1 MKRLWL
7 VFAQVCTVCVAVL
20 FTVSALRPEWL
31 SRGTVVNAPTAGMPS
46 VTTETTT
53 KLAAP
58 AKAGSEGALA
68 VAPSA
73 PAMRVGFGDAAKRAL
88 PSVVKIGTSSSGE
101 KKFRHPF
108 MDDPAFQRFFG
119 RDRNRGGNDGES
131 QEMRGEGSGV
141 IVRKDGFILT
151 NNHVVEGAQKIT
163 VELTDKRVMSAK
175 IVGTDP
181 ETDLAVIK
189 IEGDDFPAIAFGDSE
204 TLQVGEIVLAIGN
217 PFGVFGNTVTM
228 GIVSAVGRTQI
239 AEGSPFESFIQT
251 DAAINQGNSGGAL
264 VSAAGELVGINTSIF
279 TRTGDFSGIGFAI
292 PTAIVL
298 PVMEQLIAGG
308 EVKRGYLGV
317 SLEVLPPN
325 AAQKLSL
332 KEPRGAIVA
341 AVLDDG
347 PGAKAGLKLNDVI
360 VAVNGR
366 DVSDRADAVNAI
378 ARGLPGQT
386 IPLKVS
392 RDGELSELKV
402 TLGKR
407 PSRLQQQQLQQQR
420 QR

>member
-20 FTVSALRPEWL
+20 FTISTLRPEWL
-31 SRGTVVNAPTAGMPS
+31 SRGGILGAPPTALSAQDPS
-46 VTTETTT
+46 TKPASLSVKPANEVTAATAA
-53 KLAAP
+53 AAP
-58 AKAGSEGALA
+58 SSL
-68 VAPSA
+68 
-73 PAMRVGFGDAAKRAL
+73 AMRVGFGDAAKRAL
-88 PSVVKIGTSSSGE
+88 PSVVKIGTSAE
-101 KKFRHPF
+101 RKQRHPF

-119 RDRNRGGNDGES
+119 RDRNRADGGS

-141 IVRKDGFILT
+141 IVRKDGYILT

-163 VELTDKRVMSAK
+163 VELTDKRVLPAK

-189 IEGDDFPAIAFGDSE
+189 IEGDDFAAMPFGDSQS
-204 TLQVGEIVLAIGN
+204 LQVGEIVLAIGN

-228 GIVSAVGRTQI
+228 GIVSAVGRTQMS
-239 AEGSPFESFIQT
+239 EGSPFESFIQT

-292 PTAIVL
+292 PTAIVM

-317 SLEVLPPN
+317 SLDILPPD

-332 KEPRGAIVA
+332 KDAKGAVVA

-347 PGAKAGLKLNDVI
+347 PGARAGLRLNDVI
-360 VAVNGR
+360 IAVNGN
-366 DVSDRADAVNAI
+366 DVADRADAINAI
-378 ARGLPGQT
+378 AKAQPGQT

-392 RDGELSELKV
+392 RSGELSEVKV

-407 PSRLQQQQLQQQR
+407 PSRKQQAQQQQR
-420 QR
+420 

>member
-20 FTVSALRPEWL
+20 FTVSTLRPDWL
-31 SRGTVVNAPTAGMPS
+31 AR
-46 VTTETTT
+46 
-53 KLAAP
+53 
-58 AKAGSEGALA
+58 GALFGAHTPIAPPAATATSATSPSTAITSAGTA
-68 VAPSA
+68 VAPSV
-73 PAMRVGFGDAAKRAL
+73 PLMRVGFGDAAKRAL
-88 PSVVKIGTSSSGE
+88 PSVVKIGTSAE
-101 KKFRHPF
+101 RKMRHPF
-108 MDDPAFQRFFG
+108 MDDPTFQKFFG
-119 RDRNRGGNDGES
+119 RGRGRGAQDDS
-131 QEMRGEGSGV
+131 AQEMRGEGSGV
-141 IVRKDGFILT
+141 IVRKDGYILT

-163 VELTDKRVMSAK
+163 VELSDKRTLSAK
-175 IVGTDP
+175 VVGTDP

-189 IEGDDFPAIAFGDSE
+189 IDGDDYPAVTFGDSQ

-292 PTAIVL
+292 PTAIVT
-298 PVMEQLIAGG
+298 PVMEQLIASG
-308 EVKRGYLGV
+308 EVKRGYIGA
-317 SLEVLPPN
+317 SLS
-325 AAQKLSL
+325 SL
-332 KEPRGAIVA
+332 TSATAKQFSVKADKGALVQ

-347 PGAKAGLKLNDVI
+347 PGAKAGLRPNDVI
-360 VAVNGR
+360 VGVNGR
-366 DVSDRADAVNAI
+366 DVADSADVIGVI
-378 ARGLPGQT
+378 ANMRPDQT

-392 RDGELSELKV
+392 RNGEIVDVKV

-407 PSRLQQQQLQQQR
+407 PPRKSQ
-420 QR
+420 

>member
-20 FTVSALRPEWL
+20 FTVSTLRPEWL
-31 SRGTVVNAPTAGMPS
+31 TRGGILGTPSAAIPAPDGTVKSTALSAKSSTESLSTSAPAPS
-46 VTTETTT
+46 V
-53 KLAAP
+53 
-58 AKAGSEGALA
+58 
-68 VAPSA
+68 

-88 PSVVKIGTSSSGE
+88 PSVVKIGTSTE
-101 KKFRHPF
+101 RKQRHPF
-108 MDDPAFQRFFG
+108 MDDPAFQRFFS
-119 RDRNRGGNDGES
+119 RDRNRNSEGGS

-141 IVRKDGFILT
+141 IVRKDGYILT

-163 VELTDKRVMSAK
+163 VELTDKRILPAK

-189 IEGDDFPAIAFGDSE
+189 IEGDDFPAMPFGDSQS
-204 TLQVGEIVLAIGN
+204 LQVGEIVLAIGN

-239 AEGSPFESFIQT
+239 TEDSQFESFIQT

-292 PTAIVL
+292 PTAIVS
-298 PVMEQLIAGG
+298 PVMEQLIANG

-317 SLEVLPPN
+317 SLGILPPD

-332 KEPRGAIVA
+332 KEVKGAVVA
-341 AVLDDG
+341 AVIDDG
-347 PGAKAGLKLNDVI
+347 PGARAGLKLNDVI
-360 VAVNGR
+360 LAVNGR
-366 DVSDRADAVNAI
+366 DIVDRTEAISAI
-378 ARGLPGQT
+378 AKMQPGQT

-392 RDGELSELKV
+392 RNGELSEVKV
-402 TLGKR
+402 TLSKR
-407 PSRLQQQQLQQQR
+407 PSRQQQQQQPQR
-420 QR
+420 

>member
-20 FTVSALRPEWL
+20 FTISTLRPEWL
-31 SRGTVVNAPTAGMPS
+31 SRGGLLGTTSTALSAPEPSAKPAVLSAKPATDIVTAAAPS
-46 VTTETTT
+46 V
-53 KLAAP
+53 
-58 AKAGSEGALA
+58 
-68 VAPSA
+68 

-88 PSVVKIGTSSSGE
+88 PSVVKIGTSAE
-101 KKFRHPF
+101 RKQRHPF

-119 RDRNRGGNDGES
+119 RDRNRADGGS

-163 VELTDKRVMSAK
+163 VELTDKRVLPAK

-189 IEGDDFPAIAFGDSE
+189 IEGDDFPAMPFGDSQS
-204 TLQVGEIVLAIGN
+204 LQVGEIVLAIGN

-317 SLEVLPPN
+317 SLDILPPD
-325 AAQKLSL
+325 AKQRLSL
-332 KEPRGAIVA
+332 KETKGAVVA
-341 AVLDDG
+341 AVLEGG
-347 PGAKAGLKLNDVI
+347 PGASAGLRLNDVI
-360 VAVNGR
+360 VAVNGT
-366 DVSDRADAVNAI
+366 DVTDRADAINAI
-378 ARGLPGQT
+378 AKAQPGQT
-386 IPLKVS
+386 IPLRVS
-392 RDGELSELKV
+392 RSGELSEVKV

-407 PSRLQQQQLQQQR
+407 PSRNQQVQQQQR
-420 QR
+420 